1 MASKDSAR
9 RAQATGSAP
18 ATGGGESWLEALG
31 FGEPSAL
38 EGGSTIDPRWADH
51 SGTAGDDSSFL
62 SRQARRLVSADHSA
76 HQRVYRTYLT
86 ARAALGMTLVLAQ
99 LAIDLFG
106 GRGPSLVLMLC
117 GAYALQAMV
126 LRLWTAGDDRPSGV
140 GRRRWRWW
148 ATVGVD
154 LLAFGAMHWLEP
166 NATLNHAALLV
177 LPVLMAGVLSARVP
191 ALATAAA
198 ASLLLLA
205 SAWQRAMAGGDITP
219 LLSQAGLAGM
229 GLFVIVL
236 VAGQMASRLAR
247 EERTARGSLEL
258 ARQQA
263 ELNRLV
269 IDEMSDGVLVVDR
282 RGRVRAANPAAR
294 ALLSERGSCPPAPFS
309 LASQP
314 GWGRLQEAVAGAY
327 ESGQWPATGMDIT
340 VAYAGETPRSI
351 RVRARFTRG
360 VRLNGAAMPDRATDE
375 VLGVLFMEELRTV
388 LARQREERLVA
399 MGRISA
405 GIAHEIRNPLA
416 AVSQANALLQ
426 EDVLRPDQQR
436 LVRIVADNVERLRR
450 IVDDVME
457 AAPGSMSPSRTIDAT
472 AEVAAI
478 CAEWARTEGLVL
490 GGDSRLRVMLP
501 KEPLGA
507 VFDPDHLRRV
517 LINLLE
523 NALRHASD
531 RAGAVLVI
539 LEALDGPF
547 VRLAVASDGDPIPAD
562 VEPHLFEP
570 FHSTRSRG
578 TGLGLYICR
587 ELCERHGASID
598 YLRRPD
604 ERHTNLFQVVMQRDA
619 VAAEGRLHL

>member
-1 MASKDSAR
+1 MAFGRAR
-9 RAQATGSAP
+9 ARSP
-18 ATGGGESWLEALG
+18 AESRPSGGESWLDALG
-31 FGEPSAL
+31 FGETSAL
-38 EGGSTIDPRWADH
+38 EGASTLDPRW
-51 SGTAGDDSSFL
+51 DDEPAPGGGEDSRFL
-62 SRQARRLVSADHSA
+62 SRQARRLVTADDSA
-76 HQRVYRTYLT
+76 HRRVFRTYLT
-86 ARAALGMTLVLAQ
+86 ARATLGLALVMAQ
-99 LAIDLFG
+99 MAVDLFSQ
-106 GRGPSLVLMLC
+106 RGPSLLLGLC
-117 GAYALQAMV
+117 GAYALLA
-126 LRLWTAGDDRPSGV
+126 LFSRLWSAGGEPAGLA
-140 GRRRWRWW
+140 RRRWRWW

-154 LLAFGAMHWLEP
+154 VAAFSAMHWLNP
-166 NATLNHAALLV
+166 TATLNHAALLV
-177 LPVLMAGVLSARVP
+177 LPVLMAGVLSPRVP

-198 ASLLLLA
+198 ASLLLLGT
-205 SAWQRAMAGGDITP
+205 AWERAMAGGDITL
-219 LLSQAGLAGM
+219 LLSQAGMAGV

-236 VAGQMASRLAR
+236 VSGQMASRLAR

-282 RGRVRAANPAAR
+282 KGRVRAANPAAR
-294 ALLSERGSCPPAPFS
+294 ALLSDSGACPPAPFS

-314 GWGRLQEAVAGAY
+314 GWGRLLDAVTGAY
-327 ESGQWPATGMDIT
+327 ATGQWPAAGMDLT
-340 VAYAGETPRSI
+340 VAYTGETPRSV

-360 VRLNGAAMPDRATDE
+360 ARLMGGNGASEHGDE
-375 VLGVLFMEELRTV
+375 VLGVLFLEELRTV
-388 LARQREERLVA
+388 LARQREERLAA

-426 EDVLRPDQQR
+426 EDALRTDQQR
-436 LVRIVADNVERLRR
+436 LVQIVADNVERLRR

-457 AAPGSMSPSRTIDAT
+457 AAPGSMAPSRTIDAT

-478 CAEWARTEGLVL
+478 CAEWARTVGLAL
-490 GGDSRLRVMLP
+490 GSESRLRARLP

-517 LINLLE
+517 LVNLLE
-523 NALRHASD
+523 NALRHASEEP
-531 RAGAVLVI
+531 GAVLVL
-539 LEALDGPF
+539 LEPLDGPL
-547 VRLAVASDGDPIPAD
+547 VRLAVASDGDPIPPE
-562 VEPHLFEP
+562 VEAHLFEP

-598 YLRRPD
+598 YLRRPGD
-604 ERHTNLFQVVMQRDA
+604 RHVNLFQVVMRRDTIA
-619 VAAEGRLHL
+619 SEGRLHL

>member
-1 MASKDSAR
+1 MSRRAGRAGEAR
-9 RAQATGSAP
+9 RNTAASQ
-18 ATGGGESWLEALG
+18 GGESWLGALG
-31 FGEPSAL
+31 FGGGPSAL
-38 EGGSTIDPRWADH
+38 DDASTVDPAW
-51 SGTAGDDSSFL
+51 GDESLRGPEDSSFL
-62 SRQARRLVSADHSA
+62 SRQARRLITADDSA
-76 HQRVYRTYLT
+76 HRRVFRTYLT
-86 ARAALGMTLVLAQ
+86 ARAALGVALALAQ
-99 LAIDLFG
+99 AVVDLFAPRSPG
-106 GRGPSLVLMLC
+106 VLMALC
-117 GAYALQAMV
+117 AAYAVQALL
-126 LRLWTAGDDRPSGV
+126 LRLWRTEQRLAHGGS
-140 GRRRWRWW
+140 RRRSRWW

-154 LLAFGAMHWLEP
+154 VLAFGAMHWLDP

-177 LPVLMAGVLSARVP
+177 LPVLMAGVLSARLTG
-191 ALATAAA
+191 LATAAA
-198 ASLLLLA
+198 ASLVLLV
-205 SAWQRAMAGGDITP
+205 SAWQRGMANGDLTV
-219 LLSQAGLAGM
+219 LMSQAGMAGVGM
-229 GLFVIVL
+229 FATVL

-294 ALLSERGSCPPAPFS
+294 ALLSDGGGCPPAPFS

-314 GWGRLQEAVAGAY
+314 GWSRLLEAVEEAY
-327 ESGQWPATGMDIT
+327 RSNQWPAAGLDLT
-340 VAYAGETPRSI
+340 VAYAGESPRSI

-360 VRLNGAAMPDRATDE
+360 ARLDRADDSERADE
-375 VLGVLFMEELRTV
+375 VLAVLFMEELRQV
-388 LARQREERLVA
+388 LARQREERLAA
-399 MGRISA
+399 MGRMSA

-426 EDVLRPDQQR
+426 EDALRADQQR

-457 AAPGSMSPSRTIDAT
+457 AAPGSMAPSRTIDAT

-478 CAEWARTEGLVL
+478 CAEWARTVGIAL
-490 GGDSRLRVMLP
+490 GSESRLRVMLP
-501 KEPLGA
+501 KEPVGA

-517 LINLLE
+517 LVNLLE
-523 NALRHASD
+523 NAIRHCSD
-531 RAGAVLVI
+531 SPGAVLVL

-547 VRLAVASDGDPIPAD
+547 VRLAVASDGEPIAAE
-562 VEPHLFEP
+562 VEAHLFEP

-587 ELCERHGASID
+587 ELCGRHGASID
-598 YLRRPD
+598 YLRRPGD
-604 ERHTNLFQVVMQRDA
+604 RHAKLFQVVMRRDT
-619 VAAEGRLHL
+619 VASEGRLHL

>member
-1 MASKDSAR
+1 VSSAR
-9 RAQATGSAP
+9 PLHRDTGAP
-18 ATGGGESWLEALG
+18 SSGIGESWLDALG

-38 EGGSTIDPRWADH
+38 EDASTLDPGWADEPTTG
-51 SGTAGDDSSFL
+51 SDDSRFL
-62 SRQARRLVSADHSA
+62 SRQARRLVGANDSA
-76 HQRVYRTYLT
+76 HRRVYRTYLT
-86 ARAALGMTLVLAQ
+86 ARAGLGVALVLAQ
-99 LAIDLFG
+99 LAIDLFSG
-106 GRGPSLVLMLC
+106 HGPSWQLGLC
-117 GAYALQAMV
+117 AVYALQAV
-126 LRLWTAGDDRPSGV
+126 TLRLWTAGDARPLSP

-148 ATVGVD
+148 TTVGVD
-154 LLAFGAMHWLEP
+154 VAAFGAMHWLEP

-177 LPVLMAGVLSARVP
+177 LPVLMAGVLSSRVP

-205 SAWQRAMAGGDITP
+205 SAWQRALAAGEFTA
-219 LLSQAGLAGM
+219 LLSQAGMAGI
-229 GLFVIVL
+229 GLFVTVL
-236 VAGQMASRLAR
+236 VSGQMASRLAR
-247 EERTARGSLEL
+247 EERMARGSLEL

-294 ALLSERGSCPPAPFS
+294 ALLSERGACPPAPFS
-309 LASQP
+309 LSSQV
-314 GWGRLQEAVAGAY
+314 GWSGLQDAVAKAY
-327 ESGQWPATGMDIT
+327 EVGQWPAAGLDLTL
-340 VAYAGETPRSI
+340 AYASETPRSV

-360 VRLNGAAMPDRATDE
+360 ARLSGRPEGDGEQRVDE
-375 VLGVLFMEELRTV
+375 VLAVLFMEELRTV

-426 EDVLRPDQQR
+426 EDLLRPDQQR
-436 LVRIVADNVERLRR
+436 LVQIVADNVERLRR
-450 IVDDVME
+450 IVEDVME
-457 AAPGSMSPSRTIDAT
+457 AAPGSTAPSRTIDAT

-478 CAEWARTEGLVL
+478 CAEWARTVGLAL
-490 GGDSRLRVMLP
+490 GSESRLRVLLP

-517 LINLLE
+517 LVNLLE
-523 NALRHASD
+523 NAVRHSSD
-531 RAGAVLVI
+531 QAGAVLVF
-539 LEALDGPF
+539 LEPLEGPYA
-547 VRLAVASDGDPIPAD
+547 RLAVASDGPPIPPE
-562 VEPHLFEP
+562 VEAHLFEP
-570 FHSTRSRG
+570 FHSSRSRG

-598 YLRRPD
+598 YLRRVD
-604 ERHTNLFQVVMQRDA
+604 ERHANVFQVVMRHDA
-619 VAAEGRLHL
+619 VAGEGRLHL